1 MVLRMSPF
9 SMRSP
14 MILAAVGLGLVVSGC
29 GGAQSR
35 MAKHLEKGESF
46 LAAGNLEKARVE
58 FRNAL
63 QIVPTD
69 SEARFDNGL
78 VDEKLGNVREAV
90 QFYQGAI
97 DSNADAVRARANLG
111 RIYLITGSA
120 DKALATVAPAFA
132 KHPEDAGLL
141 TVRAAARIQL
151 KDPAGALEDAE
162 HAVKLAPNDEDA
174 VSVLAGIYKS
184 QGQTDKAQTL
194 LQRAIKQN
202 PTTIEMRLVLAQLDA
217 TLGKQDEVEALLI
230 ELVRLRPDEKSHRLR
245 LAQFYA
251 RANQLDAAEKVLRDG
266 VQALPAEHDLRTAL
280 IDFLATR
287 RTREVAEQELAT
299 LIAADPKDE
308 QLKFLQ
314 ADFYERGKEF
324 AKAEQVYRG
333 IIAADGVAGPGL
345 AARNR
350 LAALRVQLND
360 VPGAEKLLAEVLAAS
375 PRDNDALIM
384 RGNLA
389 LAQKDPRTAIADLRS
404 VLRDQP
410 NSVGVMRSLARAHL
424 ANGEPALAE
433 ETMRRALEINPTDLG
448 ARLDLAQMLDQLG
461 KADQAKPVIDE
472 VVKQHP
478 NDVQAL
484 DLQFKVALATKD
496 LVTAAAA
503 ADALVATQ
511 PKSAL
516 GYYYQGEIAE
526 NDKHLDDALRLYST
540 ALELE
545 PQTLQPLE
553 ASTRVLAEMKR
564 VPDALKR
571 LDDYIARYPKVPF
584 PANLKGELLLANQRA
599 ADAIPAFKLA
609 IDREP
614 TWWMPYR
621 NLAVAETIVSKD
633 DNSAIATL
641 KTGIAK
647 ASTPETLEV
656 ELAALYERGSH
667 LDDAVQVYENALRVN
682 PNSDIIANNLA
693 MLLVTYRKDAA
704 SLDRAKALA
713 ARFSESTNP
722 AFLDTYGWVLYK
734 RGEANAAVT
743 TLQDVL
749 SKAPNAAVP
758 LYHLGM
764 AQVLAGERDA
774 ARDSLTRSLQLGKNF
789 LGIEE
794 AKATLDKL
802 AKEAAPAGSLTKS

>member
-1 MVLRMSPF
+1 
-9 SMRSP
+9 
-14 MILAAVGLGLVVSGC
+14 MILATVCLGLVISGC

-35 MAKHLEKGESF
+35 KAKHLEKGENF
-46 LAAGNLEKARVE
+46 LAAGDFEKARVE

-69 SEARFDNGL
+69 SEARYENGV
-78 VDEKLGNVREAV
+78 VDEKLGNVREAA

-97 DSNADAVRARANLG
+97 DSNADAVRARTNLG
-111 RIYLITGSA
+111 RIYLLTGSP
-120 DKALATVAPAFA
+120 DKALATVTPAFA

-151 KDPAGALEDAE
+151 KDSAGALADAE
-162 HAVKLAPNDEDA
+162 HAVKLAPTDEDA
-174 VSVLAGIYKS
+174 ISVLAGIYKS
-184 QGQTDKAQTL
+184 QGQTDQALAL
-194 LQRAIKQN
+194 LQGAIKLN
-202 PTTIEMRLVLAQLDA
+202 PSTIELRLVLAQLDSS
-217 TLGKQDEVEALLI
+217 LGKQDEVEALLTD
-230 ELVRLRPDEKSHRLR
+230 LVRLRPADKSHRLR

-266 VQALPAEHDLRTAL
+266 VKALPADHDLKTGL
-280 IDFLATR
+280 VDFLATR
-287 RTREVAEQELAT
+287 RTRELAQQELAT

-324 AKAEQVYRG
+324 PKAEQVYRG
-333 IIAADGVAGPGL
+333 IIAADDVAGPGL

-360 VPGAEKLLAEVLAAS
+360 VPGAEKLIAEVLAAS

-433 ETMRRALEINPTDLG
+433 ETMRRALEINPADTG
-448 ARLDLAQMLDQLG
+448 ARLDLAQMLTQLG
-461 KADQAKPVIDE
+461 KADQAKPIIDAL
-472 VVKQHP
+472 VKQHP
-478 NDVQAL
+478 DDTQAL
-484 DLQFKVALATKD
+484 DLQFKIAVATKD
-496 LVTAAAA
+496 IVMGKAA
-503 ADALVATQ
+503 ADALVATL
-511 PKSAL
+511 PKAAV
-516 GYYYQGEIAE
+516 GYYYQGQVAE
-526 NDKHLDDALRLYST
+526 SEKHLDEALRLYST
-540 ALELE
+540 ALELQPE
-545 PQTLQPLE
+545 TLEPLE
-553 ASTRVLAEMKR
+553 GSTRVLAEMKR
-564 VPDALKR
+564 LPDALKR
-571 LDDYIARYPKVPF
+571 LDEYIDRYPKVPF
-584 PANLKGELLLANQRA
+584 PANLKGELLMANKRDA
-599 ADAIPAFKLA
+599 EAIPPLKLA

-614 TWWMPYR
+614 TWWVPYR
-621 NLAVAETIVSKD
+621 NLAVAEAVASKD
-633 DNSAIATL
+633 NAAAIDTL
-641 KTGIAK
+641 KAGIAK
-647 ASTPETLEV
+647 AAMPETLEV
-656 ELAALYERGSH
+656 ELASLYEHSGRVDEA
-667 LDDAVQVYENALRVN
+667 LQVYENALRLA
-682 PNSDIIANNLA
+682 PKSDVVANNLA
-693 MLLVTYRKDAA
+693 MMLVTYRKDAA
-704 SLDRAKALA
+704 SLDRAKQLVM
-713 ARFSESTNP
+713 RFSESPNP
-722 AFLDTYGWVLYK
+722 TFLDTYGWVLYK

-749 SKAPNAAVP
+749 AKAPNAAVP

-774 ARDSLTRSLQLGKNF
+774 ARDSLTRSLQSGRNF
-789 LGIEE
+789 TGIEE

-802 AKEAAPAGSLTKS
+802 AKEAAPGGALTKS

>member
-1 MVLRMSPF
+1 MSFLVIRTPMV
-9 SMRSP
+9 
-14 MILAAVGLGLVVSGC
+14 LAAVCVSMAVSGC

-35 MAKHLEKGESF
+35 KAKHLEKGESF
-46 LAAGNLEKARVE
+46 LAEGNLEKARVE

-69 SEARFDNGL
+69 SQARYENGV
-78 VDEKLGNVREAV
+78 VDEKLGNLREAA

-97 DSNADAVRARANLG
+97 DSDADAVRARTNLG
-111 RIYLITGSA
+111 RLYLLTGSP
-120 DKALATVAPAFA
+120 DKALATVAPGFA
-132 KHPEDAGLL
+132 KHPDDAGLL
-141 TVRAAARIQL
+141 TVRAAARTQL

-162 HAVKLAPNDEDA
+162 RAVKLAPTDEDA
-174 VSVLAGIYKS
+174 ISVLAGIYRA
-184 QGQTDKAQTL
+184 QGQTDKALAL
-194 LQRAIKQN
+194 LQSAIKQSPN
-202 PTTIEMRLVLAQLDA
+202 TIELRLVLAQLDA
-217 TLGKQDEVEALLI
+217 SLNRPDEVEAQLT
-230 ELVRLRPDEKSHRLR
+230 ELVKLRPADKSHRLR

-251 RANQLDAAEKVLRDG
+251 RADQVDAAEKVLREAVAAIPG
-266 VQALPAEHDLRTAL
+266 EHELKTAL

-287 RTREVAEQELAT
+287 RTREAAEQELTT

-324 AKAEQVYRG
+324 PKAEQVYRG
-333 IIAADGVAGPGL
+333 IIAADGVAGQGL

-360 VPGAEKLLAEVLAAS
+360 VPGAEKLIAEVLAAS
-375 PRDNDALIM
+375 PRDNDALTM

-389 LAQKDPRTAIADLRS
+389 LAQKDPRTAIADLRA

-424 ANGEPALAE
+424 ANGEQALAE
-433 ETMRRALEINPTDLG
+433 ETMRRALEIAPADTG
-448 ARLDLAQMLDQLG
+448 TRLDLAQMLAQFG
-461 KADQAKPVIDE
+461 KPDQAKPIIDAL
-472 VVKQHP
+472 VKQHP
-478 NDVQAL
+478 NDTQAL
-484 DLQFKVALATKD
+484 DLQFRVALATKD
-496 LVTAAAA
+496 LVTAKSA

-516 GYYYQGEIAE
+516 GVFYQGEIAE
-526 NDKHLDDALRLYST
+526 NDKHFDEALRLYT
-540 ALELE
+540 AALALEPE
-545 PQTLQPLE
+545 TLQPLE
-553 ASTRVLAEMKR
+553 GSARVLAQMKR
-564 VPDALKR
+564 LPDALKL
-571 LDDYIARYPKVPF
+571 LDEYIDRYPKVPF
-584 PANLKGELLLANQRA
+584 PPNLKGELLLANQRA
-599 ADAIPAFKLA
+599 SDSMPAFKLA
-609 IDREP
+609 IDRDP

-621 NLAVAETIVSKD
+621 NLAIAEAVANNDSTA
-633 DNSAIATL
+633 AIATL
-641 KTGIAK
+641 KAGIAK
-647 ASTPETLEV
+647 AAVPEMLDV
-656 ELAALYERGSH
+656 ELASLYERSGRV
-667 LDDAVQVYENALRVN
+667 DEAVQVYENALRTN
-682 PNSDIIANNLA
+682 AKSDLVANNLA

-704 SLDRAKALA
+704 SLDRAKELVS
-713 ARFSESTNP
+713 RFSGSPNP

-749 SKAPNAAVP
+749 AKAPNATVT

-764 AQVLAGERDA
+764 AQALAGERDA
-774 ARDSLTRSLQLGKNF
+774 ARDSLTRSLQSGRNF

-802 AKEAAPAGSLTKS
+802 AKEAAPGGSLTKS